1 MNGGNYEGSCLID
14 REQLHQKIIKGFSIN
29 YGSICYIDLDM
40 DQIIFYKQSPRRLEA
55 FGECFQIYSFSRYI
69 AAYADTWVHPED
81 LEKFR
86 ESIESEYVRKKLS
99 GDGLYGIYYRG
110 LVEGKVQYLQLDLMN
125 VGSGEQIS
133 QIVLGCRRVDEEVRQ
148 QVEQKKMMEEALDK
162 ANLAIAAKN
171 TFLSNISHDMRTP
184 LNAIFGFLSLAKMK
198 LYGRDEALGYLEQ
211 AEDASRQLLDM
222 ITEVLEISALSNA
235 AGPAEVE
242 CDLCTI
248 VQDIYDFLLPQAQ
261 EKDIEFTLDCRSI
274 RHSGVYA
281 NQENL
286 KQLVLNL
293 VNNAVTY
300 TETGGRV
307 RLSFEEVDELPN
319 HYSIYRLT
327 VEDTGIGISEDFL
340 ERIFD
345 PFSREKNS
353 TLSGIHSIGL
363 GLTIAKDIVEK
374 MNGSIDVKS
383 TVGKG
388 SAFTATLCFRV
399 QPVNDP
405 AGDEHNFTSSHQS
418 NQRILVVED
427 NEINLEIETE
437 ILENMGFIIDA
448 AENGKIALEKMEQA
462 SPGDYDLIIMDIQMP
477 VMDGWEASAAI
488 RKLPDPVLAR
498 IPIIALSANALASD
512 IQKSKESGINVHLG
526 KPMDLSQLLTHIDE
540 LTG

>member
-1 MNGGNYEGSCLID
+1 MNGVNHERPCLID
-14 REQLHQKIIKGFSIN
+14 KEQLHQKIVKGLSVNYESI
-29 YGSICYIDLDM
+29 SYINLDR
-40 DQIIFYKQSPRRLEA
+40 DQIVFYKQGSRKLEIY
-55 FGECFQIYSFSRYI
+55 GECFQIYSFSRYI
-69 AAYADTWVHPED
+69 SVYAETWVHRED
-81 LEKFR
+81 LEKFQESVEIGRVR
-86 ESIESEYVRKKLS
+86 EKLR
-99 GDGLYGIYYRG
+99 GDRPYCVYYRG
-110 LVEGKVQYLQLDLMN
+110 FAEGKVQYLQLDLMK
-125 VGSGEQIS
+125 VGDPGQIS
-133 QIVLGCRRVDEEVRQ
+133 QIVLGCKRVDEEVRQ
-148 QVEQKKMMEEALDK
+148 QMEQKRMMEEALDK

-198 LYGRDEALGYLEQ
+198 LYGREDALGYLEQ
-211 AEDASRQLLDM
+211 AENASRQLLNM

-261 EKDIEFTLDCRSI
+261 EKDIEFTLDCRGI

-307 RLSFEEVDELPN
+307 RLSFEEEDELPN
-319 HYSIYRLT
+319 HYSIYKLT
-327 VEDTGIGISEDFL
+327 VEDTGIGISETFL

-374 MNGSIDVKS
+374 MNGSIEVKS
-383 TVGKG
+383 TVGSG
-388 SAFTATLCFRV
+388 STFTATLCFRV
-399 QPVNDP
+399 QPVNNP
-405 AGDEHNFTSSHQS
+405 MEAEKKFTSSHQLD
-418 NQRILVVED
+418 QRILVVED

-512 IQKSKESGINVHLG
+512 IQKSKECGINVHLG
-526 KPMDLSQLLTHIDE
+526 KPMDLSEVLAHIEE
-540 LTG
+540 LTR